1 MPMPN
6 WSLSPSPIQPTP
18 PNEITGANGRNSIRP
33 IPMNPLTSPPS
44 KALGSTSTESEAK
57 RKRSSLPVEP
67 YVDAQKASAFLGVA
81 ARTLNEMARTGV
93 VPAYQWGLG
102 NQRRTWRFKLSEL
115 DSYMKSKVGSSS
127 RPPLPNRR
135 SK

>member
-1 MPMPN
+1 M
-6 WSLSPSPIQPTP
+6 
-18 PNEITGANGRNSIRP
+18 SI
-33 IPMNPLTSPPS
+33 
-44 KALGSTSTESEAK
+44 ESEAR
-57 RKRSSLPVEP
+57 RKMSSLPAEP
-67 YVDAQKASAFLGVA
+67 YVDAQKAASFLGVA
-81 ARTLNEMARTGV
+81 SKTLNELARKGE

-115 DSYMKSKVGSSS
+115 DSYMKSKVGSSG

>member
-1 MPMPN
+1 M
-6 WSLSPSPIQPTP
+6 SAL
-18 PNEITGANGRNSIRP
+18 
-33 IPMNPLTSPPS
+33 PL
-44 KALGSTSTESEAK
+44 
-57 RKRSSLPVEP
+57 EP

-81 ARTLNEMARTGV
+81 TKTLNEMARKGE

-115 DSYMKSKVGSSS
+115 DSYMKSKVGLSS

-135 SK
+135 RK

>member
-1 MPMPN
+1 MRLLMMAQESTNMEFPMP
-6 WSLSPSPIQPTP
+6 
-18 PNEITGANGRNSIRP
+18 
-33 IPMNPLTSPPS
+33 
-44 KALGSTSTESEAK
+44 
-57 RKRSSLPVEP
+57 EP
-67 YVDAQKASAFLGVA
+67 YVDADVASRHLSVA
-81 ARTLNEMARTGV
+81 RKTLSELARKGE

-115 DSYMKSKVGSSS
+115 DVYMKSKVGLAS

>member
-1 MPMPN
+1 MS
-6 WSLSPSPIQPTP
+6 SLS
-18 PNEITGANGRNSIRP
+18 
-33 IPMNPLTSPPS
+33 
-44 KALGSTSTESEAK
+44 
-57 RKRSSLPVEP
+57 VEP

-93 VPAYQWGLG
+93 VPAYAWGIG
-102 NQRRTWRFKLSEL
+102 NQRRTWRFKLSDL
-115 DSYMKSKVGSSS
+115 DAYMRSRVGSPG